1 MAGYGGFWRILDE
14 GHITNIAVAGA
25 LRGRGI
31 GKAIL
36 KEMIKRAQAL
46 NIERMTLEVRVNN
59 TAALKL
65 YEKYGFVTLGTRPKY
80 YENGEDALIMWM
92 EVAHAG

>member
-1 MAGYGGFWRILDE
+1 
-14 GHITNIAVAGA
+14 
-25 LRGRGI
+25 
-31 GKAIL
+31 
-36 KEMIKRAQAL
+36 
-46 NIERMTLEVRVNN
+46 MTLEVRVNN